1 MVLAQQARD
10 SKIQG
15 LVKEMGKTY
24 SFTVSVDELKN
35 YPVLQDIIVL
45 MLEQTIECGYF
56 IQEYTRSN
64 FGGMLLAYRRID
76 GSVVDG
82 QLERAIVN
90 SIMDDVDSQ
99 ITKFCTVFANLR
111 KDFDSRALVH
121 VALVVS
127 RMASSVEAISA
138 YL

>member
-64 FGGMLLAYRRID
+64 FGGMLVYSRFD
-76 GSVVDG
+76 GSMIDG

-90 SIMDDVDSQ
+90 SIKDDVDSQ
-99 ITKFCTVFANLR
+99 ITKFCTVFVNLR

-127 RMASSVEAISA
+127 RTASSVEAISA

>member
-15 LVKEMGKTY
+15 LVNEMGKTY
-24 SFTVSVDELKN
+24 SFMVSVDEL
-35 YPVLQDIIVL
+35 PILQDIIVL
-45 MLEQTIECGYF
+45 MLEQMIECGYF
-56 IQEYTRSN
+56 RQEYTRSN
-64 FGGMLLAYRRID
+64 FGGMLFRVE
-76 GSVVDG
+76 GSMTDG

-90 SIMDDVDSQ
+90 SIKDDVDSQ

-111 KDFDSRALVH
+111 KDFDSRSLVH

-127 RMASSVEAISA
+127 RTASSVKAISV

>member
-24 SFTVSVDELKN
+24 SFTVSMDELKN

-64 FGGMLLAYRRID
+64 FGGMLLVNSSID
-76 GSVVDG
+76 GSMIDG
-82 QLERAIVN
+82 RPERAIVN
-90 SIMDDVDSQ
+90 SIKDNVDNQ
-99 ITKFCTVFANLR
+99 KTKFCTVFANLR
-111 KDFDSRALVH
+111 KDFDSRSLVH

-127 RMASSVEAISA
+127 RMASSVKAISV